1 MDHPSSATSSVYLYF
16 LAVIAAVGG
25 FLFGFDLSI
34 VSGAELFMAGHF
46 ELTPE
51 SRGFTVG
58 CAVLGC
64 MMGPPLV
71 GMGLSDW
78 LGRKKV
84 LMIMAL
90 LFGVSAIG
98 TALPRTIFEFNV
110 FRIVGGIGVGV
121 ASIVSPMY
129 IAEIAPAKIRGRLVV
144 VNQLAIVSGSLFSA
158 LVAYA
163 LTPDVSGIAA
173 SECWRWMFATECI
186 PVIVLLLG
194 LILLPE
200 SPRWLV
206 QKGRREEA
214 QRVLAKVGGAEY
226 AQRELQEISAAM
238 AEETGS
244 LRELA
249 LPGIRIALFVAVTL
263 AILQQFTGVSSLM
276 FFTPRVFQMAGFES
290 ESMAILQSAIM
301 FAWNLG
307 FTGLALVLVDRLG
320 RRPLLIFGCV
330 AMGVGLFLLGM
341 CFHFKITGYWILA
354 PLFIAVAA
362 FNVSIAPLTWL
373 IMSEIFPNRIR
384 SKAMAI
390 ASMAIWTAAYLGAQ
404 AFPVIVDVMRNRYGS
419 PAGTFWIYSLVC
431 VFTVFFAWTMV
442 NETKGK
448 SLEEI
453 GRSWMKQ

>member
-1 MDHPSSATSSVYLYF
+1 MADPSSSASRVYLYF
-16 LAVIAAVGG
+16 LALIAAIGG

-34 VSGAELFMAGHF
+34 VSGAELFMADHF

-51 SRGFTVG
+51 SRGFAVG

-64 MMGPPLV
+64 MIGPPLV
-71 GMGLSDW
+71 ALGLSDW

-84 LMIMAL
+84 LFMTAL
-90 LFGVSAIG
+90 LFGVSSIG
-98 TALPRTIFEFNV
+98 TALPDTIAQFNV
-110 FRIVGGIGVGV
+110 FRVIGGIGVGI
-121 ASIVSPMY
+121 AAIVSPMY
-129 IAEIAPAKIRGRLVV
+129 IAEIAPARIRGSLVT
-144 VNQLAIVSGSLFSA
+144 VNQLAIVSGSLVAA
-158 LVAYA
+158 LVAYS

-173 SECWRWMFATECI
+173 SECWRWMFGSECI
-186 PVIVLLLG
+186 AVAILLIG
-194 LILLPE
+194 LTVLPE

-206 QKGRREEA
+206 QQGRDEEA
-214 QRVLAKVGGAEY
+214 RRVMTKVGGAEH
-226 AQRELQEISAAM
+226 AERELNEISSAL

-244 LRELA
+244 FRELT
-249 LPGIRIALFVAVTL
+249 LPGVRIGLFVAVSL
-263 AILQQFTGVSSLM
+263 AMLQQFTGVSSLM

-290 ESMAILQSAIM
+290 ESDALLKSSFM

-307 FTGLALVLVDRLG
+307 FTVLALVLVDRLG
-320 RRPLLIFGCV
+320 RRPLLLIGV
-330 AMGVGLFLLGM
+330 AAMGLGLFLLGLF
-341 CFHFKITGYWILA
+341 FHHEIEGYWPLA

-362 FNVSIAPLTWL
+362 YNLSLAPLAWL

-390 ASMAIWTAAYLGAQ
+390 ASMAVWVSAYLGAQ
-404 AFPVIVDVMRNRYGS
+404 AFPVLVDVMQKRYGS

-431 VFTVFFAWTMV
+431 LFALFFSWTMV

-453 GRSWMKQ
+453 GRSLMKQ